1 MTPAPSSE
9 NAAAPMGEA
18 ARITNVY
25 LDPKKAFADIAS
37 RPGFIVPLILLIV
50 SYLAFM
56 YCFTTHVG
64 WEHSMRQ
71 AFDNNAR
78 VQQMDPQARENAF
91 QMQLK
96 FAPIGAYVAGPIVIV
111 VVALAV
117 AGVLLLVCKM
127 MGATLSFKQMFAI
140 ASYSMLPGLISSILT
155 IIVIFIKNPEDF
167 NLQNPL
173 AFNLGAFL
181 EPPPNSGK
189 ALYSL
194 ATSIDLFSFWTILLL
209 AVGIS
214 AAARK
219 FPFSKALVAVGV
231 SWVVLVL
238 VKAGWAGI
246 NPFG

>member
-1 MTPAPSSE
+1 MTPEASSN
-9 NAAAPMGEA
+9 NAAPPLGEVG
-18 ARITNVY
+18 RIADVFI
-25 LDPKKAFADIAS
+25 DPKKAFADIAA
-37 RPGFIVPLILLIV
+37 RPGWIVPIV
-50 SYLAFM
+50 LVVVAYLAFM

-71 AFDNNAR
+71 AMETNSR
-78 VQQMDPQARENAF
+78 VQQMDPQQREAAL

-111 VVALAV
+111 VMALV
-117 AGVLLLVCKM
+117 MAGVLLMVCKM
-127 MGATLSFKQMFAI
+127 MGASIGFKQMFGISAY
-140 ASYSMLPGLISSILT
+140 AMLPGLISSLLAIV
-155 IIVIFIKNPEDF
+155 VIFIKNPEDF

-181 EPPPNSGK
+181 EPPPNSAK

-214 AAARK
+214 VAARK
-219 FPFSKALVAVGV
+219 FPFSKALVAVLV
-231 SWVVLVL
+231 PWVVVVL
-238 VKAGWAGI
+238 VKAGWASR
-246 NPFG
+246 FG

>member
-1 MTPAPSSE
+1 MTPEPSSA
-9 NAAAPMGEA
+9 NAAPPLSEA
-18 ARITNVY
+18 GRITGVF
-25 LDPKKAFADIAS
+25 LDPKKAFADIGA
-37 RPGFIVPLILLIV
+37 RPRWIVPLVLLIV
-50 SYLAFM
+50 AYLIFM

-71 AFDNNAR
+71 AMETNSR
-78 VQQMDPQARENAF
+78 VQQMDPQQREQAL

-96 FAPIGAYVAGPIVIV
+96 FAPIGAFVVGPIAIV
-111 VVALAV
+111 VVALII
-117 AGVLLLVCKM
+117 AGVLLGVAKM
-127 MGATLSFKQMFAI
+127 MGAAPLTFKQMFGI
-140 ASYSMLPGLISSILT
+140 TSYSMLPGLVSSILT

-214 AAARK
+214 VTAKK
-219 FPFSKALVAVGV
+219 FPFSKALTA
-231 SWVVLVL
+231 VVLPWVIL
-238 VKAGWAGI
+238 VALKAGWAGL
-246 NPFG
+246 FG

>member
-1 MTPAPSSE
+1 MTPETSSE
-9 NAAAPMGEA
+9 SAAPPLGEVG
-18 ARITNVY
+18 RITGVF
-25 LDPKKAFADIAS
+25 LDPKKAFADIAA
-37 RPGFIVPLILLIV
+37 RPSWIVPVVLLILA
-50 SYLAFM
+50 YLAFM

-71 AFDNNAR
+71 AMESNSR
-78 VQQMDPQARENAF
+78 MQQMDPQQRENAI

-96 FAPIGAYVAGPIVIV
+96 FAPIGAYVVGPIVIV
-111 VVALAV
+111 VIALAT

-127 MGATLSFKQMFAI
+127 MGASLGFKQMFGISAY
-140 ASYSMLPGLISSILT
+140 AMLPGLISSILA

-181 EPPPNSGK
+181 EPPPNSSK

-209 AVGIS
+209 ALGIS
-214 AAARK
+214 VAAKK
-219 FPFSKALVAVGV
+219 FPFSKALVAVV
-231 SWVVLVL
+231 VPWVLVVLI
-238 VKAGWAGI
+238 KAGWASL
-246 NPFG
+246 FG

>member
-1 MTPAPSSE
+1 MTPEPSSE
-9 NAAAPMGEA
+9 NAAPRMGEVG
-18 ARITNVY
+18 RITGV
-25 LDPKKAFADIAS
+25 LVDPKKAFADIAA
-37 RPGFIVPLILLIV
+37 RPSWILPLILLIV
-50 SYLAFM
+50 GYLAFM

-71 AFDNNAR
+71 AMENNSK
-78 VQQMDPQARENAF
+78 VQQMDPQQRENAL
-91 QMQLK
+91 QMQIK
-96 FAPIGAYVAGPIVIV
+96 FAPIGAYVVGPIVIV
-111 VVALAV
+111 VIALAI

-127 MGATLSFKQMFAI
+127 MGASLGFKQMFAI
-140 ASYSMLPGLISSILT
+140 ASYAMLPGLISSILT

-181 EPPPNSGK
+181 EPPPNSSK

-214 AAARK
+214 VAARK
-219 FPFSKALVAVGV
+219 FPFSKALVAVV
-231 SWVVLVL
+231 MSWVLLVL
-238 VKAGWAGI
+238 VKAGWAGL

>member
-1 MTPAPSSE
+1 MTPEISS
-9 NAAAPMGEA
+9 ADAAPPLGEVG
-18 ARITNVY
+18 RITGVF
-25 LDPKKAFADIAS
+25 LDPKKAFGDIAA
-37 RPGFIVPLILLIV
+37 RPSWIVPVVLLILA
-50 SYLAFM
+50 YLAFM

-71 AFDNNAR
+71 AMESNSR
-78 VQQMDPQARENAF
+78 MQQMDPQQRENAI

-96 FAPIGAYVAGPIVIV
+96 FAPIGAYVVGPIVIV
-111 VVALAV
+111 VIALAT

-127 MGATLSFKQMFAI
+127 MGASLGFKQMFGISAY
-140 ASYSMLPGLISSILT
+140 AMLPGLISSILA

-181 EPPPNSGK
+181 EPPPNSSK

-209 AVGIS
+209 ALGIS
-214 AAARK
+214 VAAKK
-219 FPFSKALVAVGV
+219 FPFSKALVAVV
-231 SWVVLVL
+231 VPWVLVVLI
-238 VKAGWAGI
+238 KAGWASL
-246 NPFG
+246 FG

>member
-1 MTPAPSSE
+1 MTPEASSN
-9 NAAAPMGEA
+9 NAAPPLGEVG
-18 ARITNVY
+18 RIADVFI
-25 LDPKKAFADIAS
+25 DPKKAFADIAA
-37 RPGFIVPLILLIV
+37 RPGWIVPIVLLIV
-50 SYLAFM
+50 GYLAFM

-71 AFDNNAR
+71 AMETNSR
-78 VQQMDPQARENAF
+78 VQQMDPQQREAAL

-111 VVALAV
+111 VIALIM
-117 AGVLLLVCKM
+117 AGVLLMVCKM
-127 MGATLSFKQMFAI
+127 MGASIGFKQMFGISAY
-140 ASYSMLPGLISSILT
+140 AMLPGLISSLLAIV
-155 IIVIFIKNPEDF
+155 VIFIKNPEDF

-181 EPPPNSGK
+181 EPPPNSAK

-214 AAARK
+214 VTVKK
-219 FPFSKALVAVGV
+219 FPFSKALTAVLV
-231 SWVVLVL
+231 PWVVVVL
-238 VKAGWAGI
+238 VKAGWASL
-246 NPFG
+246 FG